1 MQACLKTINVIC
13 PLKQYRRRGATPRAN
28 DRARYLSAR
37 WPTLIH
43 QALLFLLKIATQHKY
58 NWRTVQALL
67 SFHFLYNYLDYSIE
81 NPSDN
86 SRGPKCWLKLYQN
99 VITLSVI
106 FFKCSSPSTGEKS
119 APYKSWA
126 QGQIIVSIKSPNRLF
141 FFHVFLVC
149 PKTNALLSAISLPLP
164 PKHLSP
170 CSRVLLS
177 IVTLIRSGHLFLQAE
192 LEFTVRSSLPSRW
205 ARERQGPWGQ
215 TLYLK
220 LNDWAEIHQ
229 A

>member
-1 MQACLKTINVIC
+1 MFI
-13 PLKQYRRRGATPRAN
+13 PEY
-28 DRARYLSAR
+28 
-37 WPTLIH
+37 
-43 QALLFLLKIATQHKY
+43 
-58 NWRTVQALL
+58 
-67 SFHFLYNYLDYSIE
+67 
-81 NPSDN
+81 
-86 SRGPKCWLKLYQN
+86 
-99 VITLSVI
+99 
-106 FFKCSSPSTGEKS
+106 GEKS

-126 QGQIIVSIKSPNRLF
+126 QGQIVVSIKSPNRLF

-149 PKTNALLSAISLPLP
+149 LKTNALLSAISLPLP

-177 IVTLIRSGHLFLQAE
+177 IVTLIQSGHLFLQAE